1 MNITTQEPA
10 VVTIRE
16 PGISAS
22 MFSSVNNIIDVDQ
35 LLSDVGS
42 SPAISDPGMTRMS
55 INY

>member
-1 MNITTQEPA
+1 MNVTTQEPA